1 MHALGPIMQ
10 NGFVVADWREA
21 AEHWAETLGTG
32 PFFVVEHIEF
42 AECRYRGERTAID
55 MSVAIAYAGDLQ
67 IELVQQHNDAPSIYR
82 DFLRDNAPGL
92 QHVGALTDNLDRA
105 LDENRLRERIVQDG
119 ITASGQRFAYVDTVL
134 HNGSMLEII
143 ETDAAMLKSFDY
155 MQNAARNWD
164 GTNAIRG

>member
-1 MHALGPIMQ
+1 MQ
-10 NGFVVADWREA
+10 NGFVVDDWRKA
-21 AEHWAETLGTG
+21 AEHWAHALGTG

-42 AECRYRGERTAID
+42 AECRYRGKSTAID
-55 MSVAIAYAGDLQ
+55 MSVAIAYAGGLQ
-67 IELVQQHNDAPSIYR
+67 IELVEQHNDAPSIYR

-92 QHVGALTDNLDRA
+92 QHVGALTDDLDRA
-105 LDENRLRERIVQDG
+105 LDENRLRTRIVQDG

-155 MQNAARNWD
+155 MQNAARDWD
-164 GTNAIRG
+164 GAKPIRG